1 MKKYYSLE
9 TNQQT
14 RTADLYIFG
23 DIVDPLETGL
33 NEAFGVDIGESSGLS
48 IVKDIQGLDVDTINV
63 HINSMGGY
71 TNEGLAI
78 YNVLKNHSAKVNTIV
93 DGFACSAASIVFM
106 AGDTRTMNSASALM
120 IHNAWT
126 EVNWTGNG
134 AQLREQAD
142 QQADMLDKISQAAGN
157 AYMERVNIS
166 RNQLDTMLDGESH
179 EGTWILPDDA
189 VKMGFATAVS
199 SAAASS
205 VANQSAMQQVLQK
218 VMAKPQSSRKELNGI
233 TVDLNLNTKDFYAE
247 LEKAKA
253 AAKQAAEEI
262 NGKLENQ
269 KPHEQEQ
276 TNADLL
282 KSLLGGK

>member
-9 TNQQT
+9 TNAQT
-14 RTADLYIFG
+14 RTAELYIFG
-23 DIVDPLETGL
+23 DIVDAAETGL
-33 NEAFGVDIGESSGLS
+33 LEAFDVDMGETSSLS
-48 IVKDIQGLDVDTINV
+48 IVKDLQALDVDTINV

-71 TNEGLAI
+71 VNEGLAI
-78 YNVLKNHSAKVNTIV
+78 YNVLKNHSAKVNTIAE
-93 DGFACSAASIVFM
+93 GFACSSASVIFM
-106 AGDTRTMNSASALM
+106 AGDERIMNSASALM
-120 IHNAWT
+120 IHNAWMQPDA
-126 EVNWTGNG
+126 GNS
-134 AQLREQAD
+134 AQLR
-142 QQADMLDKISQAAGN
+142 QQADELDMISQAAGN

-166 RNQLDTMLDGESH
+166 RGQLDTMLDGENH

-199 SAAASS
+199 SAATSNI
-205 VANQSAMQQVLQK
+205 ANQSAMQQVLQK
-218 VMAKPQSSRKELNGI
+218 VTAKPQGKKSNAV

-262 NGKLENQ
+262 NGKLENH

>member
-14 RTADLYIFG
+14 STADLYIFG
-23 DIVDPLETGL
+23 DIVDAVETGIT
-33 NEAFGVDIGESSGLS
+33 EAWDVDFGETSSLS
-48 IVKDIQGLDVDTINV
+48 IVKDLQALDVDAINV

-71 TNEGLAI
+71 VNEGLAI

-93 DGFACSAASIVFM
+93 EGFACSSASVIFM
-106 AGDTRTMNSASALM
+106 AGDERIMNSASALM
-120 IHNAWT
+120 IHNAWMQPDA
-126 EVNWTGNG
+126 GNS
-134 AQLREQAD
+134 AQLR
-142 QQADMLDKISQAAGN
+142 QQADELDKISQAAGN

-166 RNQLDTMLDGESH
+166 RNQLDAMLDGENH
-179 EGTWILPDDA
+179 EGTWLLPDDA

-199 SAAASS
+199 SVAVNN
-205 VANQSAMQQVLQK
+205 VANQSAMRQVLQK
-218 VMAKPQSSRKELNGI
+218 VMAKPQGKKGNAV

-262 NGKLENQ
+262 NGKLESQ